1 MGDRPTICAI
11 VPPRYTLSG
20 SRKNHRAPEL
30 SPVRSSAIYL
40 RLGSNAERVKKRH
53 RRPLLVRHRG
63 RTMQMVV
70 EGGATRE
77 RRDEQIPDGGEDR
90 DEALQAPRR
99 SGPASSIWLSQRQV

>member
-20 SRKNHRAPEL
+20 SRKNH
-30 SPVRSSAIYL
+30 SAIYL